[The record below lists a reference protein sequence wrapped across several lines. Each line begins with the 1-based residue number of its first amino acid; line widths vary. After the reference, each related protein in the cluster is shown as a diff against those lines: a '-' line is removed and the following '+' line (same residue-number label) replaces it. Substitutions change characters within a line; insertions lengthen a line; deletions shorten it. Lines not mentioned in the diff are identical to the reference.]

1 MMVINS
7 NNKFSFKGL
16 VRTCSSVFPG
26 RLAAP
31 SWSPHSQGDDD
42 DCHSDDDNDV
52 SKIENNVSV
61 AGGPMRPGSP
71 LPPGSA
77 STHSTPSTSR
87 RRSRIYIGDYHQ
99 NRDRDHHDHHDHCD
113 HQPPLPQLPLTLLQL
128 CTTSLTPCHPTS
140 ETKNLLNL
148 EKSIYPKKRP
158 KIPWNFLPASRP
170 ARVSATLLILLG
182 TA

>member
-1 MMVINS
+1 M
-7 NNKFSFKGL
+7 
-16 VRTCSSVFPG
+16 
-26 RLAAP
+26 
-31 SWSPHSQGDDD
+31 
-42 DCHSDDDNDV
+42 
-52 SKIENNVSV
+52 SV

-99 NRDRDHHDHHDHCD
+99 NRDRDHHDHHDHHDHCD

-148 EKSIYPKKRP
+148 EKSIYPKKGR
-158 KIPWNFLPASRP
+158 KIHEISFQLQDQQGCRLLCSFCWELLSLDQYEGVNSQNDNDHHFNPNPDDHHCNHRHTIKSCPGERERLPA
-170 ARVSATLLILLG
+170 LCQI
-182 TA
+182 

>member
-1 MMVINS
+1 
-7 NNKFSFKGL
+7 
-16 VRTCSSVFPG
+16 
-26 RLAAP
+26 
-31 SWSPHSQGDDD
+31 
-42 DCHSDDDNDV
+42 
-52 SKIENNVSV
+52 
-61 AGGPMRPGSP
+61 MRPGSP

-77 STHSTPSTSR
+77 WTHSTPSTSR

-148 EKSIYPKKRP
+148 EKSIYSKKGRKSMRFP
-158 KIPWNFLPASRP
+158 SSFKTSKGVGYSAHFVGNCLVLTSMK
-170 ARVSATLLILLG
+170 VSKVKMIMIIKMIVTVIIV
-182 TA
+182 TP